1 MHNIRVIQPIIKTE
15 QMKANLKIDQKD
27 LLALFSHTKGA
38 YGNMTFSNWCK
49 ESMKSYMVYLK
60 RIEQLNL
67 KKYTYSEFVN
77 AQILAIY

>member
-1 MHNIRVIQPIIKTE
+1 
-15 QMKANLKIDQKD
+15 MKANLKIDQND

-49 ESMKSYMVYLK
+49 ECLKSYITYFNNKTLF
-60 RIEQLNL
+60 NN

-77 AQILAIY
+77 AQILTL